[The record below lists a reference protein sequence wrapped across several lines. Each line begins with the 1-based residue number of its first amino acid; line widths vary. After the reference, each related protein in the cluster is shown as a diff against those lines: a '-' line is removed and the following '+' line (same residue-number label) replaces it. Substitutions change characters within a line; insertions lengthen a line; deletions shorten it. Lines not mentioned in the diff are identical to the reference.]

1 MTGNGGFFFRM
12 LNMTTFIF
20 RILVLIN
27 FIAKDNSIYFILQ
40 QEMIK

>member
-12 LNMTTFIF
+12 LNMTFIF
-20 RILVLIN
+20 RMLVLIN